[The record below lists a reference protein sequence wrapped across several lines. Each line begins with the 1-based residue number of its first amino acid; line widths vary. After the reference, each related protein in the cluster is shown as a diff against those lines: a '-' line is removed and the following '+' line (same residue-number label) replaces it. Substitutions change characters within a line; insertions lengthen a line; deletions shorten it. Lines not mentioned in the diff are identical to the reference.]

1 MQPKIKPID
10 VTNAM
15 FFWASLSEPNSF
27 SKKFQVDVCQLTPE
41 VIATLTALGVEVKDK
56 EDERGKFV
64 TAKNTNYP
72 ISAKMDGKEL
82 TKKVGNGSK
91 GSTQLKPYY
100 TKYGSVA
107 LNVNE
112 ITVKDLI
119 EYNPN
124 REEVTVDDDPL

>member
-10 VTNAM
+10 VNNAM
-15 FFWASLSEPNSF
+15 FYWASLSEPNSF
-27 SKKFQVDVCQLTPE
+27 SKKFQVDVCQLSPE
-41 VIATLTALGVEVKDK
+41 VIATLTALGVEIKDK
-56 EDERGKFV
+56 QDERGKFV

-112 ITVKDLI
+112 ITVKELN